1 VTVSALASVDP
12 AARLGAD
19 VSVGPFSVV
28 HGNVELGAGTVIDSH
43 CVIGEPSP
51 GGDAAPLRIGA
62 GSRIRSH
69 SVIYDGSTFGP
80 RLETGHRVTLREG
93 LTVGENLRAGT
104 LCDLQGDAT
113 LGDFVRLHSNVHIG
127 KHSVLGDF
135 VWIFPYVVL
144 TNDPHPP
151 SETQLGAVVEDY
163 AVVATMSVLLPGTRV
178 GRGAVVSAGAVVT
191 RDIEPGVLAVGS
203 PAKAKRP
210 ASEIEL
216 TDRPGVPAYPWR
228 GHFHRGYPADV
239 VARWQADGPPT
250 DRD

>member
-1 VTVSALASVDP
+1 MSVSPLAAVDP
-12 AARLGAD
+12 AARLGAG
-19 VSVGPFSVV
+19 VSVGPFTVV
-28 HGNVELGAGTVIDSH
+28 HGNVEIGDGTVIDSH
-43 CVIGEPSP
+43 CSIGEPS
-51 GGDAAPLRIGA
+51 GGGGGAPLRVGPGA
-62 GSRIRSH
+62 RIRSH
-69 SVIYDGSTFGP
+69 SVIYEGSTFGP

-93 LTVGENLRAGT
+93 LVVGENLRAGT

-151 SETQLGAVVEDY
+151 SETQVGAVVEDY

-191 RDIEPGVLAVGS
+191 RDVEPGVLAVGS

-210 ASEIEL
+210 ACEIEL
-216 TDRPGVPAYPWR
+216 TDRPGTAAYPWR
-228 GHFHRGYPADV
+228 DHFHRGFPAEV
-239 VARWQADGPPT
+239 VARWQAEGPPS
-250 DRD
+250 DRG